1 VVTSGGQA
9 ELGRALGGYVNVVTR
24 SGTNSMR
31 EMPRYVRLIERGLF
45 DAKSMITNRYSLDKI
60 MDAYEAV
67 AYRTT
72 VTAMIVMA

>member
-1 VVTSGGQA
+1 
-9 ELGRALGGYVNVVTR
+9 
-24 SGTNSMR
+24 
-31 EMPRYVRLIERGLF
+31 
-45 DAKSMITNRYSLDKI
+45 MITNRYTLDKI

>member
-1 VVTSGGQA
+1 
-9 ELGRALGGYVNVVTR
+9 
-24 SGTNSMR
+24 MR

-45 DAKSMITNRYSLDKI
+45 DAKSMITNTYSLDRI
-60 MDAYEAV
+60 MDAYDAV